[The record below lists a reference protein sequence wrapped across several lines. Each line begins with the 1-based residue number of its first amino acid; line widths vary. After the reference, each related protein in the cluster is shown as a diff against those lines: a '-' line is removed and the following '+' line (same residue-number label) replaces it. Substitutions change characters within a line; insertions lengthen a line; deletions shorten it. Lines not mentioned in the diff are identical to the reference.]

1 MALSNYNELK
11 TSIAS
16 WLQRD
21 DLTALIPDFINIA
34 ESYMNDDLRL
44 RSMITEATITPSQ
57 VNAYVDLPDGF
68 VEAIS
73 FNDENG
79 EPLQQVHHEQ
89 LLDND
94 NNNSY
99 LGSPVFYSVT
109 SRINFESAASSALN
123 YTMIY
128 YKGLDL
134 MTNSTNDVLTNHPNL
149 YLFGSLIQAEMYLK
163 NDKRIANWHVLYEK
177 AMQKANSRSADSLVK
192 LRSDHPSNNRG
203 RFNINTGYY

>member
-1 MALSNYNELK
+1 MALSNYSELK

-57 VNAYVDLPDGF
+57 VNAYVAFPDGF

-79 EPLQQVHHEQ
+79 DPLQQVHHEQ
-89 LLDND
+89 LLDI
-94 NNNSY
+94 NSTS
-99 LGSPVFYSVT
+99 GNPEFYSVT

-128 YKGLDL
+128 YKALDL
-134 MTNSTNDVLTNHPNL
+134 ATNITNDVLTNHPNL
-149 YLFGSLIQAEMYLK
+149 YLFGSLLQAEMYLK
-163 NDKRIANWHVLYEK
+163 NDKRINSWHELYNK
-177 AMQKANSRSADSLVK
+177 AMMKANSRSADSLVK
-192 LRSDHPSNNRG
+192 LRSDHPGANRG
-203 RFNINTGYY
+203 RFNITTGYY